1 MLDFRPSIFLRNN
14 AEIIDVVGVRQTNY
28 VVSTF
33 GRKLP
38 NGPRRLKS
46 CVNYGLP
53 WLDYYDVWATEN
65 NEAQIFY
72 SVPRATPLVAGTFS
86 TVSAK
91 RAETNTISDIP
102 TLAAHYQSFVRKLL
116 QSYGKWRRFKF

>member
-1 MLDFRPSIFLRNN
+1 MLDFRPSIFVRQN
-14 AEIIDVVGVRQTNY
+14 AEIINVVGVRQTNY

-38 NGPRRLKS
+38 NGPRRLIS

-65 NEAQIFY
+65 NEDQIFY
-72 SVPRATPLVAGTFS
+72 SVPRATPLVSNAFS

-91 RAETNTISDIP
+91 RSETNTTSDIP
-102 TLAAHYQSFVRKLL
+102 TLAAHYQSFVRKLA
-116 QSYGKWRRFKF
+116 QSYGKRRRFKF